1 MCWKQKKT
9 GEAIEKSK
17 IKNQNECV
25 RVVVESS
32 MTVYEAEKL
41 RKKWAVYLN
50 FKTGTKTG
58 AAAGVNLVLKHVNAC
73 DITGVQLLCS
83 ARKTAALNHKIF
95 TVSEASEEVIKAVSD
110 AGLDLD
116 KLFAAA

>member
-1 MCWKQKKT
+1 
-9 GEAIEKSK
+9 
-17 IKNQNECV
+17 
-25 RVVVESS
+25 
-32 MTVYEAEKL
+32 L
-41 RKKWAVYLN
+41 RKEWAVYFN
-50 FKTGTKTG
+50 FKTD
-58 AAAGVNLVLKHVNAC
+58 AAAGVNLDMKHVSAF

-110 AGLDLD
+110 AGLDPD